1 MNGVPA
7 EDNAMDQTGVRT
19 QVAVLLLVR
28 RLPLLNGSATHDL
41 HCIRIHLVN
50 LGETIVHDPPDLV
63 IKLTSVLLH
72 TGTGNSCRLL
82 LRLLCSLW

>member
-28 RLPLLNGSATHDL
+28 GLPLLNGSATHDL
-41 HCIRIHLVN
+41 HCICIHLVD